1 MITLYGFGPMFG
13 LPDPS
18 PFVLKTLTQFKM
30 GGVPFQLE
38 RAVPGEAPK
47 GKIPFIRDGDL
58 VLGDSVFILDHLRE
72 AHGVDLDAH
81 LSPEQRGLAWAMER
95 MLEDHLY
102 WAIVHARWAN
112 DANFAKGPSQFFA
125 GAPDEVKKERQAGM
139 KQVLHGQGFGRHA
152 DDEVANLAA
161 RDFAAASE
169 LLGDKPYLFGDQP
182 CSADATLFAF
192 TASAATPF
200 FDSRIRQ
207 AAEACPNLTALQW
220 RVMDRYYEP
229 AMAE

>member
-18 PFVLKTLTQFKM
+18 PFVLKTLTQLKM
-30 GGVPFQLE
+30 SGLPFNLE
-38 RAVPGEAPK
+38 RAGRADAPK

-72 AHGVDLDAH
+72 AHGVELDGW
-81 LSPEQRGLAWAMER
+81 LTPEQRSLGWALER

-102 WAIVHARWAN
+102 WAIIHARWAI
-112 DANFAKGPSQFFA
+112 DENFEKGPSQFFA
-125 GAPDEVKKERQAGM
+125 GAPEEAKRAGQAGM

-152 DDEVANLAA
+152 SEEVADLAT
-161 RDFAAASE
+161 RDFAAASK
-169 LLGDKPYLFGDQP
+169 LLGERPFLFGDKPCGV
-182 CSADATLFAF
+182 DATLFAF
-192 TASAATPF
+192 TAAAATPF
-200 FDSRIRQ
+200 FDSSIRQ
-207 AAEACPNLTALQW
+207 AAERFPNLVAYQW
-220 RVMDRYYEP
+220 RMMDRYYEP

>member
-18 PFVLKTLTQFKM
+18 PFVLKTLTQLKM
-30 GGVPFQLE
+30 SGLPFRLE
-38 RAVPGEAPK
+38 QATRADAPK

-58 VLGDSVFILDHLRE
+58 VLGDSVFILDHLKRN
-72 AHGVDLDAH
+72 HGVELDQH
-81 LSPEQRGLAWAMER
+81 LSTEQLGVGWALER

-102 WAIVHARWAN
+102 WAIVHARWAI
-112 DANFAKGPSQFFA
+112 DENFEKGPAQFFA
-125 GAPDEVKKERQAGM
+125 GAPEEAKRAGQAGM

-152 DDEVANLAA
+152 TEEVADLAT

-169 LLGDKPYLFGDQP
+169 LLGDKPYLFGERP
-182 CSADATLFAF
+182 SSVDATLFAF
-192 TASAATPF
+192 TAAAATPF
-200 FDSRIRQ
+200 FDSSIRQ
-207 AAEACPNLTALQW
+207 AAERYPNLVAYQW
-220 RVMDRYYEP
+220 RMMDRYYEP

>member
-18 PFVLKTLTQFKM
+18 PFVLKTLTQLKM
-30 GGVPFQLE
+30 SGLRFDLE
-38 RAVPGEAPK
+38 RADRAEAPK

-58 VLGDSVFILDHLRE
+58 VLGDSVFILDHLKR
-72 AHGVDLDAH
+72 AHGVDLDTR
-81 LSPEQRGLAWAMER
+81 LTLRQRSLGWAMER

-102 WAIVHARWAN
+102 WAIVHARWAI
-112 DANFAKGPSQFFA
+112 DENFEKGPSQFFA
-125 GAPDEVKKERQAGM
+125 GAPEAAKRAGQAGM

-152 DDEVANLAA
+152 NAEVADLAT

-169 LLGDKPYLFGDQP
+169 LLGDKPYLFGDAP
-182 CSADATLFAF
+182 CSMDATLFAF
-192 TASAATPF
+192 TAAAATPF
-200 FDSRIRQ
+200 FDSSIRQ
-207 AAEACPNLTALQW
+207 AAESYPNLVAYQW
-220 RVMDRYYEP
+220 RMMDRYFEP

>member
-18 PFVLKTLTQFKM
+18 PFVLKTLTQLKM
-30 GGVPFQLE
+30 SGLPFRLE
-38 RAVPGEAPK
+38 RAARADAPK
-47 GKIPFIRDGDL
+47 GKIPFIRDGEL

-72 AHGVDLDAH
+72 AHGVEFDCWLT
-81 LSPEQRGLAWAMER
+81 PEQRSLGWALER

-102 WAIVHARWAN
+102 WAIIHARWTI
-112 DANFAKGPSQFFA
+112 DENFEKGPSQFFA
-125 GAPDEVKKERQAGM
+125 GAPEEAKRAGQAGM

-152 DDEVANLAA
+152 SEEVADLAT
-161 RDFAAASE
+161 RDFAAASK
-169 LLGDKPYLFGDQP
+169 LLGGGPYLFGDQP
-182 CSADATLFAF
+182 CSVDATLFAF

-200 FDSRIRQ
+200 FDSSIRQ
-207 AAEACPNLTALQW
+207 AAESFPNLVAYQW
-220 RVMDRYYEP
+220 RMMDRYYEP

>member
-18 PFVLKTLTQFKM
+18 PFVLKTMTQLKM
-30 GGVPFQLE
+30 SGLPFNFE
-38 RAVPGEAPK
+38 RAGRADAPK

-58 VLGDSVFILDHLRE
+58 VLGDSVFILDHLER
-72 AHGVDLDAH
+72 AHGVDLDTH
-81 LSPEQRGLAWAMER
+81 LTPRQRSQGWAVER

-102 WAIVHARWAN
+102 WAIVHARWAI
-112 DANFAKGPSQFFA
+112 DANFDKGPAQFFA
-125 GAPDEVKKERQAGM
+125 GAPEEAKRAGQAGM

-152 DDEVANLAA
+152 NEEVADLAT

-169 LLGDKPYLFGDQP
+169 LLGDKPFLFGERP
-182 CSADATLFAF
+182 CSMDATLFAF

-200 FDSRIRQ
+200 FDSSIRQ
-207 AAEACPNLTALQW
+207 AAESFPNLVAYQW
-220 RVMDRYYEP
+220 RMMDRYFEP
-229 AMAE
+229 ALAE

>member
-18 PFVLKTLTQFKM
+18 PFVLKTLTQLKM
-30 GGVPFQLE
+30 SGLRFGLE
-38 RAVPGEAPK
+38 RADRAEAPK

-58 VLGDSVFILDHLRE
+58 VLGDSVFILDHLKR
-72 AHGVDLDAH
+72 AHGVDLDTH
-81 LSPEQRGLAWAMER
+81 LTARQRSLGWTMER

-102 WAIVHARWAN
+102 WAIIHARWAI
-112 DANFAKGPSQFFA
+112 DENFEKGPSQFFA
-125 GAPDEVKKERQAGM
+125 GAPVAAKRAGQAGM

-152 DDEVANLAA
+152 NAEVADLAM

-182 CSADATLFAF
+182 CSMDATLFAF
-192 TASAATPF
+192 TAAAATPF
-200 FDSRIRQ
+200 FDSSIRQ
-207 AAEACPNLTALQW
+207 AAESCPNLVAYQW
-220 RVMDRYYEP
+220 RMMDRYFEP
-229 AMAE
+229 ALAE